1 MASGKLGSLRIS
13 HCSAACDK
21 QTKAVRVRTCIP
33 FASRLGRFA
42 CCEGGSPVP
51 SHCDSVSTAAMSATH
66 QDANHEHFLHFLPS
80 LGAHWRRNYTRH
92 AVLRIHLQ
100 SLLSLGLSPPCCHSA
115 AHDIVCL
122 LQRIPTNRSYRSH
135 MKWRHVGT
143 FAAARSSRFVRFWV
157 YDGPCLVTVTADRW
171 QSPCL

>member
-1 MASGKLGSLRIS
+1 MLHATSRQRQSEFERVFPLLLGSGDLPAAREEALCPRIATRS
-13 HCSAACDK
+13 VQQLCQPHIK
-21 QTKAVRVRTCIP
+21 MQTM
-33 FASRLGRFA
+33 
-42 CCEGGSPVP
+42 
-51 SHCDSVSTAAMSATH
+51 STFCTS
-66 QDANHEHFLHFLPS
+66 FLPS

-92 AVLRIHLQ
+92 VVLRIHLQ

-157 YDGPCLVTVTADRW
+157 YDGPCLVTVTADRRH
-171 QSPCL
+171 SPCL

>member
-80 LGAHWRRNYTRH
+80 FLGGALAQKLYETCG
-92 AVLRIHLQ
+92 AEDSFTV
-100 SLLSLGLSPPCCHSA
+100 STELGP
-115 AHDIVCL
+115 
-122 LQRIPTNRSYRSH
+122 
-135 MKWRHVGT
+135 
-143 FAAARSSRFVRFWV
+143 
-157 YDGPCLVTVTADRW
+157 
-171 QSPCL
+171 